1 MKRKET
7 LEETTIAQPNYQ
19 YNSISNGVIS
29 NDSKIILMA
38 PSSARGIGM
47 RQHEKHEKHETSA
60 AQRSQRYCEAHPE
73 TEHQSSRERM
83 EVIIFAKS
91 HKM

>member
-1 MKRKET
+1 MKD
-7 LEETTIAQPNYQ
+7 IQ

-29 NDSKIILMA
+29 NDSKTILMA

-73 TEHQSSRERM
+73 PEHQSSRERM

>member
-1 MKRKET
+1 MKE
-7 LEETTIAQPNYQ
+7 IQ

-29 NDSKIILMA
+29 NDSKTILMA

-47 RQHEKHEKHETSA
+47 RQHEKHETSA

-73 TEHQSSRERM
+73 PEHQSSRERM